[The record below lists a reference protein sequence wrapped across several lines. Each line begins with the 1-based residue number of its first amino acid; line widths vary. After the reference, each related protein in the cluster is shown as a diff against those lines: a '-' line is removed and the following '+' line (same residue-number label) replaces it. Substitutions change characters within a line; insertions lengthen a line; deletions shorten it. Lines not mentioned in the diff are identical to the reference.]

1 MVKEKYGRLWRKAS
15 GARWVGERWSDDQ
28 KTADDELGSAKI
40 SSFFGAAGRPLD
52 FYRIKMKIKAAT
64 CLTFD
69 KNIYLQL
76 AMIALIWH
84 SYVHELGL
92 GLGVD
97 SYSAFKEKC
106 KFRTTATFDGTEHS
120 K

>member
-1 MVKEKYGRLWRKAS
+1 M
-15 GARWVGERWSDDQ
+15 
-28 KTADDELGSAKI
+28 
-40 SSFFGAAGRPLD
+40 
-52 FYRIKMKIKAAT
+52 RIKGAPD
-64 CLTFD
+64 LTKD
-69 KNIYLQL
+69 IYLQV

-84 SYVHELGL
+84 SFVHELGL